1 MKKTII
7 FSLLL
12 SGINCFAQDKL
23 YKKDNTKLEVKIIEI
38 NQTEVKYKLFTYQDG
53 PTIIVAKSDVALIE
67 YQNGVHEVITTAPEQ
82 QPINVSQNPKDK
94 KSKAEQEKA
103 KNEAFQ
109 ALTSTKNLISLNA
122 MEPLNGCFG
131 FSYLREF
138 AHNNANIYIPVT
150 VGFSSPTLN
159 QAFDLSFNNINGNY
173 ISNYKFTRKTIEVG
187 LGVNFQTSGKHAVTH
202 FIGPYIGMA
211 QYIGTFNENIYYNP
225 PIGSATQTIEHGF
238 VLNKYYFMLNN
249 GVLFRVT
256 KNFNIMM
263 NVAIGV
269 KTSEYIA
276 NDPNKFY
283 PNHNGYTYSDNPF
296 GVNAFK
302 FGVHFG
308 YRF

>member
-12 SGINCFAQDKL
+12 SGTCIFAQDKL

-82 QPINVSQNPKDK
+82 QPINVYQNPVDK
-94 KSKAEQEKA
+94 KSKSEQEKA
-103 KNEAFQ
+103 KVEAFQ

-138 AHNNANIYIPVT
+138 ANNNANIYIPVT
-150 VGFSSPTLN
+150 VGFASPTLN
-159 QAFDLSFNNINGNY
+159 QTFDLSYNYINSTY
-173 ISNYKFTRKTIEVG
+173 ISNYKFTRKTMEVG

-202 FIGPYIGMA
+202 FIGPYIGIA
-211 QYIGTFNENIYYNP
+211 QYNGTYDFNPSYNYP
-225 PIGSATQTIEHGF
+225 NYDPTLTTEHGF
-238 VLNKYYFMLNN
+238 VLNRYYFMLNN
-249 GVLFRVT
+249 GLLFRVT

-263 NVAIGV
+263 NAAIGV

-276 NDPNKFY
+276 NNPTKFY
-283 PNHNGYTYSDNPF
+283 PNHNGYIYSDNPF